1 MPNPH
6 NIKFCHVLRLIWELR
21 SLAINIP
28 YPVTRP
34 CHHLALPLLW
44 NMELWNSTL
53 TATPSPSL
61 PYTFTPP
68 IFSLNKALDF
78 SFPSNH
84 PSPLGFKDTPTIR
97 PSPHLPLTCWPSQP
111 ADPPSWIQPSSASS
125 GPWAFQGRITQ
136 RIVGQ
141 SGADTDFEF
150 QTSPGWAE
158 ILWSFLVNSL

>member
-1 MPNPH
+1 MPKPH
-6 NIKFCHVLRLIWELR
+6 NIKFCHVLGLIWELR

-53 TATPSPSL
+53 TATLSPSL

-78 SFPSNH
+78 NFPSNH

-97 PSPHLPLTCWPSQP
+97 PSPHLPDLLAQP
-111 ADPPSWIQPSSASS
+111 ACRPSVLDPAIVCFLWPLSVLGENHPAHSQAVRCWYRFWISNVTWMSW
-125 GPWAFQGRITQ
+125 
-136 RIVGQ
+136 
-141 SGADTDFEF
+141 
-150 QTSPGWAE
+150 
-158 ILWSFLVNSL
+158 NSLIIPS